1 MIELT
6 EQTVHIAIGG
16 IAGAALQEVA
26 GPVVVDDDNLL
37 LGPSSPDLTRHRTL
51 RARYWG
57 GSPSTDLDSEL
68 SLTSGPPLCV
78 DLPSTPGGL
87 LSLCR
92 ICALA
97 IENNR
102 DVSVVALGSEAT
114 GARSPGIDPAQAV
127 YLDEAI
133 ILQNRPP
140 AAPWSKL
147 QTAFAATLWRLWCR
161 RSPVAFSRFCASGSA
176 LHPQLADLGRY
187 HAGVFP
193 RATAQGLLLSR
204 VDELVLR
211 RLSREWIT
219 PGEMFVHA
227 ATAAPELDA
236 WLSHLGDLYLVSRL
250 LAWSSHTRGRV
261 VEQRGSHPASP
272 SEMMGW
278 AFRWHEGGEK
288 ILSAL
293 PGLEA
298 APKVEVGGAVAYDPE
313 RPWVSRV
320 DASAEPYVSQG
331 RRPKT

>member
-1 MIELT
+1 MIEQT
-6 EQTVHIAIGG
+6 EQTVHIAIGE
-16 IAGAALQEVA
+16 IAGSALQEVA
-26 GPVVVDDDNLL
+26 ELVVVDDDNLL

-57 GSPSTDLDSEL
+57 GSPSTALDTEL
-68 SLTSGPPLCV
+68 SRTPGPPVCV
-78 DLPSTPGGL
+78 ALPPTPGGL

-97 IENNR
+97 IERNR
-102 DVSVVALGSEAT
+102 DVSVIDLDSEAT
-114 GARSPGIDPAQAV
+114 GARFRGVDPAPAA

-133 ILQNRPP
+133 ILQNGPLTAR
-140 AAPWSKL
+140 WSKL

-176 LHPQLADLGRY
+176 LHPQIADLGRY

-193 RATAQGLLLSR
+193 RATAEGLLLSR

-211 RLSREWIT
+211 QLSREWIT

-227 ATAAPELDA
+227 AEAAPELDA

-261 VEQRGSHPASP
+261 VERRRPHPARP

-293 PGLEA
+293 PGLEV
-298 APKVEVGGAVAYDPE
+298 APKVEVGGAVAYDPD
-313 RPWVSRV
+313 RPWVCRV
-320 DASAEPYVSQG
+320 DAAAEPYVSQG
-331 RRPKT
+331 RRPEA